1 MKEVNITPSTS
12 PSTHSTSSAS
22 IKRYTHLRTTLI
34 VLIAVSIAI
43 TLLPI
48 FIVITRY
55 NYMSVQT
62 QAIASALTLSEKY
75 ATITATTL
83 KKSLDTAHLMRSSI
97 MALQTINASERR
109 RTLHDIIENS
119 LKDSVGFFSM
129 WACYEPNQFD
139 GLDASYVGTQFHDDT
154 GRVVMYFDKDTVTQA
169 VTEDLLDSYTVSDW
183 YLNSLTT
190 GKDQQ
195 FDPYFSKVSSGDEI
209 LVTTFTVPLKNRD
222 NKTVGVFG
230 IDLALTNLAKELDNL
245 KLYETGHGSLIS
257 SSGVIVTHKDKSLV
271 GTVKKDFDTL
281 LNNRD
286 SVMVGS
292 DQNIRSFEQIEN
304 GTNMFAMLTPI
315 IIDSGFEP
323 WYLLCTVPRSE
334 VYKAVIKG
342 AIIMAA
348 LLILSIILIVS
359 VLSIIITGKLRS
371 LTHVTAALRQVISYG
386 KGDLTVRLPVFGND
400 EITEIAVSFNDTI
413 AKIGASIQ
421 AVSTN
426 SNMMEAIGNELASN
440 MTETAGAVHE
450 ISANIDGVK
459 QQAMT
464 QAASVTETAATVEEI
479 VRTIKQLNTGIEAQ
493 VSSVAQSSSS
503 IEQMVANI
511 ASMGQT
517 LGKTDSV
524 IKDLTAATGDGKA
537 TLVTSNAVTR
547 KIAEES
553 GSLMEAS
560 SVIQHI
566 ASQTNLLA
574 MNAAIE
580 AAHAGEAG
588 KGFAV
593 VADEIRKLAE
603 DSAAQGKTI
612 TTTLK
617 TLSGEIEI
625 LSASSKTV
633 EEKFNAI
640 FTLAE
645 QVKDMSARLT
655 EAMREQENGSR
666 EVLTAIKN
674 INTVTVEVQASSQE
688 MLKGGEGVADEMKK
702 LDNLT
707 HIITN
712 SMNEMAAGAVQI
724 NNAVQ
729 EVNDI
734 TQKTKQG
741 IENLTEEVAQ
751 FKV

>member
-1 MKEVNITPSTS
+1 MCNTP
-12 PSTHSTSSAS
+12 PPPPPVSAS

-55 NYMSVQT
+55 SYTSVQT

-119 LKDSVGFFSM
+119 LKDSIGFFSM

-139 GLDASYVGTQFHDDT
+139 GLDASYAGTQFHDDT

-169 VTEDLLDSYTVSDW
+169 VTENLLGSYTVSDW

-230 IDLALTNLAKELDNL
+230 IDLALTDLAKELDNL
-245 KLYETGHGSLIS
+245 KLYETGYGSLIS

-348 LLILSIILIVS
+348 MLILSIILIVS
-359 VLSIIITGKLRS
+359 VLSIIITGKLRP
-371 LTHVTAALRQVISYG
+371 LTHVTSALRQVISYG

-440 MTETAGAVHE
+440 MTETAGAVNE

-459 QQAMT
+459 QQAMI

-655 EAMREQENGSR
+655 EAMREQENGSK

-741 IENLTEEVAQ
+741 IENLTGEVAQ

>member
-1 MKEVNITPSTS
+1 MKEMSITP
-12 PSTHSTSSAS
+12 PPPPPPASAS

-34 VLIAVSIAI
+34 VLIAVSIVI

-48 FIVITRY
+48 FIVIARY
-55 NYMSVQT
+55 SYTSVQT

-119 LKDSVGFFSM
+119 LKDSIGFFSM

-139 GLDASYVGTQFHDDT
+139 GLDATYAGTQFHDDT

-169 VTEDLLDSYTVSDW
+169 VTENLLGSYTVSDW

-292 DQNIRSFEQIEN
+292 EQNIRIFEQIEN
-304 GTNMFAMLTPI
+304 GTDMFSMLTPI
-315 IIDSGFEP
+315 VIDSGFEP
-323 WYLLCTVPRSE
+323 WYLLCTVPRTE
-334 VYKAVIKG
+334 VYKAVIRG
-342 AIIMAA
+342 TIIMAA
-348 LLILSIILIVS
+348 MLILSIVLIVS
-359 VLSIIITGKLRS
+359 VLSIIITRKLRS

-386 KGDLTVRLPVFGND
+386 KGDLTVRLPVSGND
-400 EITEIAVSFNDTI
+400 EITEIAASFNDTI

-440 MTETAGAVHE
+440 MTETAGAVNE

-511 ASMGQT
+511 ASIGQT

-537 TLVTSNAVTR
+537 TLVTSNTVTQ

-617 TLSGEIEI
+617 MLSGEIEI

-633 EEKFNAI
+633 EEKFNVI

-645 QVKDMSARLT
+645 QVKEMSARLT
-655 EAMREQENGSR
+655 EAMRDQETGSR

-674 INTVTVEVQASSQE
+674 INTITIEVQANSQE
-688 MLKGGEGVADEMKK
+688 MLKGGEGVAGEMQK

-707 HIITN
+707 RIITD

-729 EVNDI
+729 EVNGI

>member
-34 VLIAVSIAI
+34 VLIVVSIAI

-55 NYMSVQT
+55 SYTSVQT

-139 GLDASYVGTQFHDDT
+139 GLDASYAGTQFHDDT

-169 VTEDLLDSYTVSDW
+169 VTENLLGSYTVSDW

-230 IDLALTNLAKELDNL
+230 IDLALTDLAKELDNL
-245 KLYETGHGSLIS
+245 KLYETGYGSLIS

-292 DQNIRSFEQIEN
+292 EQNIRSFEQIEN

-348 LLILSIILIVS
+348 MLILSIILIVS
-359 VLSIIITGKLRS
+359 VLSIIITGKLRP
-371 LTHVTAALRQVISYG
+371 LTHVTSALRQVISYG

-400 EITEIAVSFNDTI
+400 EITEIAASFNDTI

-440 MTETAGAVHE
+440 MTETAGAVNE

-459 QQAMT
+459 QQAMI

-688 MLKGGEGVADEMKK
+688 MLKGGEGVAGEMKK